1 MNRNRTNHTHTH
13 IHIHT
18 HIHTHIQ
25 PPLHPYIHVCR
36 DRHHA
41 GPYSSTLLL
50 RSGVPDG
57 QWRDQRLVISTSS
70 MAPAGLKLDQYL
82 DCCMLL
88 GAPFINKEKANY
100 QNHLMLL
107 SSVKIF
113 PHTSATRFRQKALVQ
128 RCANCEKL
136 SAVGGSFG
144 IFGRTQLSASLAT
157 SWVQSL

>member
-1 MNRNRTNHTHTH
+1 
-13 IHIHT
+13 
-18 HIHTHIQ
+18 
-25 PPLHPYIHVCR
+25 
-36 DRHHA
+36 
-41 GPYSSTLLL
+41 
-50 RSGVPDG
+50 
-57 QWRDQRLVISTSS
+57 

-107 SSVKIF
+107 CSVKIF